1 MIFFWKE
8 RAWFHSSNHITLV
21 NYLDSMGSLW
31 RYICSQELVRMRG
44 IKSMQVYS
52 WKRMECTSGLARFIE
67 FNFSD
72 QHAICLNS
80 RKREFEGSVAQ
91 TFICRGRRGERWFQ
105 RWFGWTRGSTILP
118 WISSFLFFSMWCH
131 LNLCNMLGEILNDWL
146 LSLRV
151 LPHTYSCTCFIQE
164 NKNGNKQGLYR
175 FSNTGS
181 LNLIE
186 SKTNYCLEH

>member
-1 MIFFWKE
+1 M
-8 RAWFHSSNHITLV
+8 
-21 NYLDSMGSLW
+21 
-31 RYICSQELVRMRG
+31 
-44 IKSMQVYS
+44 
-52 WKRMECTSGLARFIE
+52 
-67 FNFSD
+67 
-72 QHAICLNS
+72 
-80 RKREFEGSVAQ
+80 REFEGSVAQ

-175 FSNTGS
+175 FSNTG
-181 LNLIE
+181 E
-186 SKTNYCLEH
+186 SKPYWIKKIIVWNTKFYFIYLYYFYIYFYFFILFFYIIYFFMAS